1 MEQDKIFIDIDN
13 LPKKLSSSE
22 TQELFIKMKKGD
34 IQAKEKLATHNI
46 RIVLYEVIK
55 KFRYTEYDP
64 KELVSVGNVG
74 LMKAI
79 NTYDIT
85 QNACFFTYAQKCI
98 DNEILYFLRE
108 NKKNSSNFSLE
119 YVLTESDEGNDLTL
133 KDVITST
140 DKTTE
145 EEYENDEVKNIVREI
160 VEKLPPRKSKI
171 IMLR

>member
-22 TQELFIKMKKGD
+22 TQELFIKMKNGD

-46 RIVLYEVIK
+46 GIVLYEVIK

-119 YVLTESDEGNDLTL
+119 YVLTESDEGNELTL

-145 EEYENDEVKNIVREI
+145 EEYENDEVK
-160 VEKLPPRKSKI
+160 KL
-171 IMLR
+171 

>member
-22 TQELFIKMKKGD
+22 TQELFIKMKNGD

-46 RIVLYEVIK
+46 RIVLYEEIK

-119 YVLTESDEGNDLTL
+119 YVLTESDEGSVVTL
-133 KDVITST
+133 EDCLLADTIIEV
-140 DKTTE
+140 D
-145 EEYENDEVKNIVREI
+145 YEK
-160 VEKLPPRKSKI
+160 
-171 IMLR
+171 